1 MSGLLLFTHPWRVRA
16 SQGRMKQNLRLEN
29 GNSFA
34 RCASLCEKP
43 KRLFMKGTYKMLL
56 VNLSEVSK
64 NALVAPFRFL
74 PYSILAIYTTLSKDV
89 SCLKTGSQKWCK
101 SSHKSFVIY
110 FSRKWTYLGS

>member
-1 MSGLLLFTHPWRVRA
+1 MSGLLLFTHPWRLRA
-16 SQGRMKQNLRLEN
+16 KQGRMKQNLSLEN
-29 GNSFA
+29 GISFA

-89 SCLKTGSQKWCK
+89 SCLKTGSQN
-101 SSHKSFVIY
+101 
-110 FSRKWTYLGS
+110 